1 MVFRDHMGQV
11 IATPS
16 QRIPLVQ
23 SVELAEAM
31 AARHAL
37 LFAKEL
43 SLFNV
48 EIEGIVRG
56 SSLP

>member
-1 MVFRDHMGQV
+1 MVFCDHMGQIIV
-11 IATPS
+11 SLS
-16 QRIPLVQ
+16 QKIPLIQ

-31 AARHAL
+31 AARRAV

-48 EIEGIVRG
+48 EIEGIVKG